1 MLEGYCTPY
10 PIAIIRG
17 RHQYAIKH
25 MEVPI
30 LEPKV
35 DFREKDVSGKVKSYF
50 INKLFLLLKAIL
62 DHKIHAE
69 LDIDNSQCYS
79 YHNNSS
85 TYKYKIK

>member
-1 MLEGYCTPY
+1 M
-10 PIAIIRG
+10 A
-17 RHQYAIKH
+17 H
-25 MEVPI
+25 PI
-30 LEPKV
+30 LEPIV
-35 DFREKDVSGKVKSYF
+35 DFRPKDVSGKVKSFF

-79 YHNNSS
+79 YYYNSS